1 MKPTKTLLF
10 LSIML
15 CALPVFALYTDDWS
29 AAQKSER
36 LSSCKSLKEQ
46 GLFYDLTIQDRLV
59 CNELISA
66 DLIANPPQKKKVR
79 SNDNQIQPHKQVVEQ
94 HQVPPKKMPPT
105 TDILGNKFSIEEVTK
120 QIIEYAV
127 KENASPEDIQ
137 EYVLAAGYT
146 IDDVNAYVSAT
157 KKKKADKE
165 KWDKI
170 TGIAGPIFALLVF
183 LFVVWLF
190 FFKIIPHLIYVIRK
204 AWLKAAQDAKSK

>member
-1 MKPTKTLLF
+1 MKSKILTTFLLIF
-10 LSIML
+10 CTIQVS
-15 CALPVFALYTDDWS
+15 ALFTDDWS
-29 AAQKSER
+29 AAQKAER

-46 GLFYDLTIQDRLV
+46 GLFRELTSEDQLI

-66 DLIANPPQKKKVR
+66 DLIANPPQKKKVL
-79 SNDNQIQPHKQVVEQ
+79 SNDNQIQRHKQAVVQ
-94 HQVPPKKMPPT
+94 YQVPPKKMPPT
-105 TDILGNKFSIEEVTK
+105 TDILGNKFPIEEVTK
-120 QIIEYAV
+120 QIVEYAV
-127 KENASPEDIQ
+127 KEDASPEDIQ
-137 EYVLAAGYT
+137 AYVLAAGYT

-170 TGIAGPIFALLVF
+170 TGIAGPIFALLIF

-204 AWLKAAQDAKSK
+204 AWLKAAQDAKQK